1 MTKWLLLVVC
11 LGIVCQDVTSAA
23 VNHQRK
29 SLNNLANSMNVIYEW
44 KHIDYDFGS
53 EERQQ
58 AAIQSGE
65 FDHTKNYPFD
75 VDQWHD
81 KIFVTI
87 ERLNGV
93 PSSLNVVTNRKGK
106 GGPLL
111 QPYPN
116 WSFAKYEDCSG
127 IVSAFKIAIDKFDRL
142 WVLDSGL
149 VNNQPMCSPKLVTF
163 DLNTSKLVKQVEI
176 PHNIAVNA
184 TTGMGELVSLAVQ
197 AIDPTNTM
205 VYIADEKG
213 QGLIIYQNSDDSF
226 HRLTSNTFDYDPR
239 YTKLTVA
246 GESFT
251 VQNGICGIALS
262 PVTNNLYYSPL
273 ASHGLYYVNTEQF
286 RKPQYGENNAQYEGS
301 QNILG
306 TQSFA
311 KVVSRNGVLF
321 YGLVGNSGLGCVNEH
336 QVLQRESFDVVAQNE
351 ETLQMIVSM
360 KIIQDF
366 PQFRIKELR
375 NEYMLALSN
384 RMQKIINND
393 FNFNEVNFRILG
405 ANVNDLIR
413 NTRCEKPTN
422 QNANNQNDNNQ
433 NANNQNANNQNANN
447 QNANNQNDANK
458 QNGHQQNGNYQN
470 DNKQNVNRQNANRQ
484 NGNKQNDNRQNDNRQ
499 NDNRQNDNRQNDNR
513 QNDNRQNDN
522 RQNDNR
528 QNDDRQND
536 NRQNDNRQND
546 NRQNDN
552 RQNDNRQNDNRQND
566 NKQNANRQNGNK
578 QNDNNPNDNNQNDN
592 QVRHS
597 SKSH

>member
-11 LGIVCQDVTSAA
+11 LGIACQDVTSAA
-23 VNHQRK
+23 HQKK
-29 SLNNLANSMNVIYEW
+29 SSEDLAHSMKVIYEW

-53 EERQQ
+53 EEKRQ

-65 FDHTKNYPFD
+65 YDHTKNYPFD
-75 VDQWHD
+75 VDRWHD
-81 KIFVTI
+81 KTFVTV
-87 ERLNGV
+87 ERFNGV
-93 PSSLNVVTNRKGK
+93 PSSLNVITNKKGK

-111 QPYPN
+111 QPYPD

-127 IVSAFKIAIDKFDRL
+127 IVNAFKIAVDRL

-149 VNNQPMCSPKLVTF
+149 VNNNNLMCSPKLLTF
-163 DLNTSKLVKQVEI
+163 DLNTSKLLKQVEI

-197 AIDPTNTM
+197 VIDPTNTM
-205 VYIADEKG
+205 VYIADERG
-213 QGLIIYQNSDDSF
+213 EGLIIYQNSDDSF

-251 VQNGICGIALS
+251 VKNGICGIALS

-273 ASHGLYYVNTEQF
+273 ASHSLYYVNTEPFMKSQF
-286 RKPQYGENNAQYEGS
+286 EENNVQYEGS
-301 QNILG
+301 QDILN

-311 KVVSRNGVLF
+311 KAVSRNGVLF
-321 YGLVGNSGLGCVNEH
+321 VGLVSNSGVGCVNEH
-336 QVLQRESFDVVAQNE
+336 QVLQKENFDVVAQNE
-351 ETLQMIVSM
+351 ETLQMVVSM
-360 KIIQDF
+360 KIMQDR
-366 PQFRIKELR
+366 QQSRRINKSQR

-384 RMQKIINND
+384 RMQKIINNN
-393 FNFNEVNFRILG
+393 FNFDEVNFRILG

-413 NTRCEKPTN
+413 NTRCVN
-422 QNANNQNDNNQ
+422 SNNQ

-447 QNANNQNDANK
+447 QNANSQNANNQNGNKQSDNK
-458 QNGHQQNGNYQN
+458 QNGNMQNDNMQNGNKQN
-470 DNKQNVNRQNANRQ
+470 DNKQNGNRQNDNRQ
-484 NGNKQNDNRQNDNRQ
+484 NGNRQNGNRQNGNRQNGNRQNDNKQNDNRQNDK
-499 NDNRQNDNRQNDNR
+499 
-513 QNDNRQNDN
+513 

-528 QNDDRQND
+528 QNDDNQN
-536 NRQNDNRQND
+536 N
-546 NRQNDN
+546 
-552 RQNDNRQNDNRQND
+552 
-566 NKQNANRQNGNK
+566 QNG
-578 QNDNNPNDNNQNDN
+578 NNQNDN